1 MRFTFSW
8 MTAMMFPTT
17 IVSADNTQKMPSSD
31 SSSGPNAIASTRIN
45 VAKAA
50 TFTVTDM
57 KAVTAEGAPS

>member
-1 MRFTFSW
+1 
-8 MTAMMFPTT
+8 MTFPTM
-17 IVSADNTQKMPSSD
+17 IVSADSTQKMPSSD